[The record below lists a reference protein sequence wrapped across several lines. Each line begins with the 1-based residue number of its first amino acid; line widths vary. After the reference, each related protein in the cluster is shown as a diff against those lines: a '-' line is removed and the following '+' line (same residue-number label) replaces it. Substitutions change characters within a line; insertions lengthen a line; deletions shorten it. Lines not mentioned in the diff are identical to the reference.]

1 MVKNLSPSA
10 GATGDL
16 VRSLGWEDT
25 LEEEMATQSRILAWE
40 SLWTEDLAGY
50 NLRGCKES
58 RGCRESQGHRELNMT
73 LCKHKIVY

>member
-1 MVKNLSPSA
+1 
-10 GATGDL
+10 
-16 VRSLGWEDT
+16 
-25 LEEEMATQSRILAWE
+25 MATQSRILAWE